1 MISQIPHPIQRTLLK
16 TILLGAAVLSFGA
29 IWGIVSQDKVFLI
42 LSAAVGILGGAKVLS
57 LYHTVKAGRYET
69 LEGFVLSDRAV
80 PLRNRH
86 VLTLEGPDQEISK
99 VILAGKA
106 VFRPGAEYRLYLAGH
121 NGQDPTAAL
130 PEYLQPVRSLL
141 GYEELD

>member
-29 IWGIVSQDKVFLI
+29 IWGIVSQDKVCLI
-42 LSAAVGILGGAKVLS
+42 LSAAVGILG
-57 LYHTVKAGRYET
+57 TGRYET
-69 LEGFVLSDRAV
+69 LEGFVLSDRVV

-86 VLTLEGPDQEISK
+86 VLTLERPDQEISK

-121 NGQDPTAAL
+121 NSQDPTEIL

>member
-29 IWGIVSQDKVFLI
+29 IWGIVSQDEVFLI
-42 LSAAVGILGGAKVLS
+42 LSAAVGILGGVKVIS
-57 LYHTVKAGRYET
+57 LYQTVKAGRYET
-69 LEGFVLSDRAV
+69 LEGFVLSDQAV

-86 VLTLEGPDQEISK
+86 VLTLERPDQEISK

-106 VFRPGAEYRLYLAGH
+106 VFRPGTEYRLYLAG
-121 NGQDPTAAL
+121 NNEQDPTAIL

>member
-42 LSAAVGILGGAKVLS
+42 LSAAVGILGGTKVVS
-57 LYHTVKAGRYET
+57 LYQVVKTGRYET

-106 VFRPGAEYRLYLAGH
+106 VFRPGTEYRLYLAGH
-121 NGQDPTAAL
+121 NSQDPTAIL
-130 PEYLQPVRSLL
+130 PEYLQPMRSIL

>member
-16 TILLGAAVLSFGA
+16 TILLGASVLSFGA

-42 LSAAVGILGGAKVLS
+42 LSAAVGILGGVKVIS
-57 LYHTVKAGRYET
+57 LYQTAKACRYET
-69 LEGFVLSDRAV
+69 LEGFILSDRTV

-86 VLTLEGPDQEISK
+86 VLTLEGPDQEIRK
-99 VILAGKA
+99 VNLAGKA

>member
-16 TILLGAAVLSFGA
+16 TILLGTAVLSFGT

-42 LSAAVGILGGAKVLS
+42 LSAAVGILSGAKVVS
-57 LYHTVKAGRYET
+57 LYQTVKAGRYKT
-69 LEGFVLSDRAV
+69 LEGLVLSDRAV

-86 VLTLEGPDQEISK
+86 VLTLERSGQEISK

-106 VFRPGAEYRLYLAGH
+106 VFRPGAEYRLYLAGI
-121 NGQDPTAAL
+121 NGQDPTAIL

>member
-42 LSAAVGILGGAKVLS
+42 LSAAVGILGGTKVVS
-57 LYHTVKAGRYET
+57 LYQVVKTGRYET
-69 LEGFVLSDRAV
+69 LEGFVLSDQAV

-86 VLTLEGPDQEISK
+86 VLTLERPDQEISK

-106 VFRPGAEYRLYLAGH
+106 VFRPGTEYRLYLAG
-121 NGQDPTAAL
+121 NNEQDPTAIL

>member
-42 LSAAVGILGGAKVLS
+42 LSAAVGILGGAKVIS

-69 LEGFVLSDRAV
+69 LEGSSYLTGQFRFGTGTCSHWRA
-80 PLRNRH
+80 
-86 VLTLEGPDQEISK
+86 
-99 VILAGKA
+99 
-106 VFRPGAEYRLYLAGH
+106 
-121 NGQDPTAAL
+121 
-130 PEYLQPVRSLL
+130 
-141 GYEELD
+141 

>member
-57 LYHTVKAGRYET
+57 LYQVVKTGRYET
-69 LEGFVLSDRAV
+69 LEGFVLSDRVV

-86 VLTLEGPDQEISK
+86 VLTLERPDQEISK

-106 VFRPGAEYRLYLAGH
+106 VFRPGTEYRLYLAGH
-121 NGQDPTAAL
+121 NSQDPTEIL

>member
-1 MISQIPHPIQRTLLK
+1 MISQIPRPIQRTLLK

-42 LSAAVGILGGAKVLS
+42 LSAAVGILGGAKVIS
-57 LYHTVKAGRYET
+57 LFQTVKAGRYET

-86 VLTLEGPDQEISK
+86 VLILEGENLVTYK
-99 VILAGKA
+99 LILAGKMSL
-106 VFRPGAEYRLYLAGH
+106 RPGRVYRIYVARSESKKV
-121 NGQDPTAAL
+121 NVIL
-130 PEYLQPVRSLL
+130 PDCLEEPVPLL
-141 GYEELD
+141 GCEEIE

>member
-42 LSAAVGILGGAKVLS
+42 LSAAVGILGGAKVIS
-57 LYHTVKAGRYET
+57 LYHTVKAGRYKT
-69 LEGFVLSDRAV
+69 LQGLVLSDRAV
-80 PLRNRH
+80 PLRKRH
-86 VLTLEGPDQEISK
+86 VLTLEGPDQEISE

-106 VFRPGAEYRLYLAGH
+106 VFRPGTEYRLYLAG
-121 NGQDPTAAL
+121 NNEQDPTTVL